1 MLDLIWLI
9 PALPAASALILTLF
23 GRRLLGEKLSSGI
36 AIASML
42 ANVVLA
48 ALIFKTVLGIAPEQ
62 LPHTKVLWQWIAA
75 GDLHIQMAFMVDQL
89 TCVMLLF
96 ISFVGS
102 LVFIYSTGYMHGDK
116 NYIRFFTLLSLFAS
130 MMFIL
135 VLGDSFVTMF
145 IGWEGVGLCSYLLIG
160 FYMDKNWAADAG
172 KKAFVVNRVGDFG
185 FLLGMFLIYWQ
196 TKSLSFVEV
205 FHLAPEVFVAGGALI
220 TAATLLLFLGATGKS
235 AQIPLFI
242 WLPDAMAGPTP
253 VSALIHAATMV
264 TAGVYMV
271 ARCSP
276 IFAMAPDT
284 LLVVACVGAATAFV
298 AASIG
303 LTQRD
308 IKKVLA
314 YSTVSQLGFMFLA
327 LGMGAYAAGIFHV
340 FTHAFFKGC
349 LFLCAG
355 SVIHGMSGEQDMFKM
370 GALKKKM
377 PITYAMYF
385 ISCLAIAGIPP
396 FSGFFSKDEILWK
409 TWENGHFALWGVGVA
424 AALMTSIYM
433 FRSLI
438 LTFHGE
444 SRADHHTFA
453 HAHESPK
460 SMTVPLVILA
470 LGATV
475 VGFLNVPAA
484 ILPDMMRFEHF
495 LAPALAGGHEAA
507 VAAHGAVA
515 EHASDHVLIERVLM
529 VLSTL
534 VALGGIAVASFVYSG
549 KWQPRAAKI
558 AAAAGPLYR
567 LSANRWWW
575 DDLYNRLIVEG
586 SKAFAIVALLFDQWI
601 VDGVI
606 NGTARLARQMSVGLR
621 QLQNGQV
628 QAYALAILI
637 GVNVII
643 FLLML

>member
-23 GRRLLGEKLSSGI
+23 GRRFLGEKISSGI

-42 ANVVLA
+42 ANVLIA
-48 ALIFKTVLGIAPEQ
+48 ALVFKTVLGMPADQ

-75 GDLHIQMAFMVDQL
+75 GDLNVQMAFMVDQL

-102 LVFIYSTGYMHGDK
+102 LVFIYSTGYMHGDQ
-116 NYIRFFTLLSLFAS
+116 NYIRFFTLLSLFACA
-130 MMFIL
+130 MFIL

-160 FYMDKNWAADAG
+160 FYMDKTWAADAG
-172 KKAFVVNRVGDFG
+172 KKAFIVNRVGDFG

-196 TKSLSFVEV
+196 TKTLAFTEV
-205 FHLAPEVFVAGGALI
+205 FHLAPEVFIAGGVLV
-220 TAATLLLFLGATGKS
+220 TAATLCLFLGATGKS

-276 IFAMAPDT
+276 LFSMAPTT

-355 SVIHGMSGEQDMFKM
+355 SVIHGLSGEQDMFKM
-370 GALKKKM
+370 GGLRKKM
-377 PITYAMYF
+377 PITHATYLV
-385 ISCLAIAGIPP
+385 SCLAIAGIPP

-409 TWENGHFALWGVGVA
+409 TWESHHYVLWGVGMVS
-424 AALMTSIYM
+424 ALMTSVYM

-444 SRADHHTFA
+444 TRADHHTFA

-460 SMTVPLVILA
+460 SMTIPLVILA
-470 LGATV
+470 VGATV

-484 ILPDMMRFEHF
+484 IAPGMMRFEHF
-495 LAPALAGGHEAA
+495 LAPALAGGHGAA
-507 VAAHGAVA
+507 AAAHGAVA
-515 EHASDHVLIERVLM
+515 AHHGGQILVERALM
-529 VLSTL
+529 AVSAL
-534 VALGGIAVASFVYSG
+534 VGLAGIVIAWVIYRGA
-549 KWQPRAAKI
+549 WQKRAGSI
-558 AAAAGPLYR
+558 AQAAGPLYR

-575 DDLYNRLIVEG
+575 DDLYNRIIVEG
-586 SKAFAIVALLFDQWI
+586 TKAFAIVTVLFDQWV
-601 VDGVI
+601 VDGIV
-606 NGTARLARQMSVGLR
+606 NGTGLVARQMSALVR
-621 QLQNGQV
+621 RLQNGQV

-637 GVNVII
+637 GVNVVI
-643 FLLML
+643 LLLLF